1 MILSTLVHYRNLLKE
16 HTPGDMSALIR
27 DHVGHAL
34 HLVQEE
40 KIQFPGLTQQLICDY
55 QEILQSFSN
64 FTDTVNDIQQQL
76 RVLIN
81 EQEQEYFIES
91 QQLYSKEFVHD
102 SNEYI
107 LHRRPELSENAV
119 SYIHSRIKLYGDW
132 RYAGLIIRPGLESWI
147 HHMVG
152 CDPLYLVDHNRE
164 LLNPVL
170 DQFNQQYQNRLR
182 KYTVDDLTN
191 NEFLPLIPDN
201 QIGFCL
207 AYNYFNFKPIE
218 VIKVYLVEIY
228 NKLKPG
234 GTVAFTFNNC
244 DYASGVKLVERKF
257 MCYTPGTLI
266 MSLSNDIGYDLVQ
279 TYKLDSAFTWVELR
293 KPGALSSLRGGQ
305 SLARIV
311 AKSK

>member
-1 MILSTLVHYRNLLKE
+1 MTLSTLVRYRNLLRE

-40 KIQFPGLTQQLICDY
+40 EIQFPELKQQLMFDY
-55 QEILQSFSN
+55 QEVFQSFSN
-64 FTDTVNDIQQQL
+64 FTNTVNDIQQQL

-81 EQEQEYFIES
+81 EQEQEYFVES
-91 QQLYSKEFVHD
+91 QRFYSKEFVND

-107 LHRRPELSENAV
+107 LNRRLELNQDAV
-119 SYIHSRIKLYGDW
+119 DYLHSRIRLYGDW

-147 HHMVG
+147 HDIVG

-170 DQFNQQYQNRLR
+170 DQFNEQYQNRLR

-191 NEFLPLIPDN
+191 SEFLPLLPDN
-201 QIGFCL
+201 QFGFCL

-228 NKLKPG
+228 SKLKPG
-234 GTVAFTFNNC
+234 GTLAFTFNNC
-244 DYASGVKLVERKF
+244 DYASGVKLVEKKF

-266 MSLSNDIGYDLVQ
+266 ISLSDEIGYDVVQ
-279 TYKLDSAFTWVELR
+279 TYRIDSACTWVELR

>member
-1 MILSTLVHYRNLLKE
+1 MTLSTLVHYRNLLKE
-16 HTPGDMSALIR
+16 HTPGDVSAVIR
-27 DHVGHAL
+27 DHAGHAL
-34 HLVQEE
+34 HLVQEQ
-40 KIQFPGLTQQLICDY
+40 KIQFSELTQQLVYDY
-55 QEILQSFSN
+55 QEIFQSFSN
-64 FTDTVNDIQQQL
+64 FTNTINDIQQQL
-76 RVLIN
+76 RALIN
-81 EQEQEYFIES
+81 EQEPEYLAES
-91 QQLYSKEFVHD
+91 HRLYREEFVHD
-102 SNEYI
+102 SNEYM
-107 LHRRPELSENAV
+107 LHRQIELSKDAV
-119 SYIHSRIKLYGDW
+119 RYIHSRIKLYGDW

-170 DQFNQQYQNRLR
+170 DQFNRQYQNRLR

-191 NEFLPLIPDN
+191 NEFLPFLPDN
-201 QIGFCL
+201 QFGFCL

-244 DYASGVKLVERKF
+244 DYAPGVKLVEKKF

-266 MSLSNDIGYDLVQ
+266 MSLADDIGYDVVQ
-279 TYKLDSAFTWVELR
+279 TYQIDSACTWIELK